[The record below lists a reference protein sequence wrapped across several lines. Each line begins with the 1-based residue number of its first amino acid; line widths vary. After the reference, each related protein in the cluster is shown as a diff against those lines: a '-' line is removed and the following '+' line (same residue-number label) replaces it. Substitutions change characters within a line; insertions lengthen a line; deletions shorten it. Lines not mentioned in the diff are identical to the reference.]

1 MLELSL
7 APFSPSLFDNKINA
21 LENAYKTLEFEIK
34 ELKVKMEEIIQER
47 EDLINQIAVT
57 DMLQPD
63 FQERLREKQIQEGNL
78 IFVMFVASQQIKISD
93 LQAGIWFG
101 SVALSPIITYPPPFP
116 YGFVVFA

>member
-93 LQAGIWFG
+93 LQAGIWFDI
-101 SVALSPIITYPPPFP
+101 VAPSPIITSPHSLM
-116 YGFVVFA
+116 V